1 MKYFFVNTVTGERK
15 YEVFCLLSLQLPDL
29 QRLESFCFFFNG
41 IVQSGEE
48 IESLDLSSCYVYYRI
63 VAAMIKYLFIIYV
76 LISHFYLNPFVR
88 KNRLSQIF
96 CIQVNRRIGKV
107 GNIV

>member
-1 MKYFFVNTVTGERK
+1 MCRLSIPLLCLSERMLQKTGWKIVSGFFSWLQFLRIGF
-15 YEVFCLLSLQLPDL
+15 YESSDCPARV
-29 QRLESFCFFFNG
+29 
-41 IVQSGEE
+41 SGC
-48 IESLDLSSCYVYYRI
+48 DQ
-63 VAAMIKYLFIIYV
+63 V

-96 CIQVNRRIGKV
+96 GIQINRRIGKV